1 MSQASYDQIAT
12 VYATDMGQSMAFDDL
27 GYYRQLCQHR
37 AGATLELGC
46 GTGRL
51 LLPLL
56 ASGVDIEG
64 IDQSPGMLQQLHCAA
79 QALDLNPK
87 THLGSL
93 TDFSV
98 SRAFNTVLCP
108 YSVLTYL
115 TTSAELATCL
125 QRIKQV
131 LAPHGLLV
139 LDTFIPQ
146 DVTPFDDFR
155 LDYRRPHGSGILQR
169 EKRIAKKGEHSECNQ
184 IERRYTL
191 FNADGATERTW
202 LTCDLIR
209 PYTETE
215 LIQSATAQGFTYTAS
230 CFDFDQ
236 NSDKPPQFVVLHF
249 AAGI

>member
-1 MSQASYDQIAT
+1 MSKASYDQIAT
-12 VYATDMGQSMAFDDL
+12 VYATDMGQSMAFDDV
-27 GYYRQLCQHR
+27 GYYRQLCQGR

-46 GTGRL
+46 GTGRI

-64 IDQSPGMLQQLHCAA
+64 VDQSPGMLQQLQSSA
-79 QALDLNPK
+79 QQLGLNPN

-115 TTSAELATCL
+115 TTAAELTACL

-131 LAPHGLLV
+131 LAPQGLLV
-139 LDTFIPQ
+139 LDTFIPK

-155 LDYRRPHGSGILQR
+155 LDYRRPHGSDILQR
-169 EKRIAKKGEHSECNQ
+169 EKRIAKQGDCNQ

-191 FNADGATERTW
+191 FNADGSTERTW
-202 LTCDLIR
+202 LTYDLIR

-215 LIQSATAQGFTYTAS
+215 LVQSATAQGFTCAARCYDFEQQTSAS
-230 CFDFDQ
+230 
-236 NSDKPPQFVVLHF
+236 PQFVVLHLSVDR
-249 AAGI
+249 